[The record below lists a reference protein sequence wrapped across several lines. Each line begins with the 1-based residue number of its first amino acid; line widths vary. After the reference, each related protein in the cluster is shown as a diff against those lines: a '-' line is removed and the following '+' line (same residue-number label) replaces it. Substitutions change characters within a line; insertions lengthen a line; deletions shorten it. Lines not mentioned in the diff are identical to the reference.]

1 MRLMFD
7 AMQWYYAREGMQLGP
22 VSAAEFDALV
32 RSGQID
38 DATLVW
44 REGMATWQPYGLLR
58 EPASGPPV
66 LSPTRIC
73 SVCRQAFP
81 PDQLLDLLGRQV
93 CASCKPTL
101 VQGLR
106 EGVAVDAGEGL
117 WQQGNQLVMAR
128 DATLPHRCVKCN
140 VATTGPQLKRSL
152 SWHHSAYYLLLLIA
166 LLIYVI
172 VAVIVSQRA
181 RIEIGLCPRHRRLRQ
196 LFLGL
201 AWTGSLLGIA
211 GIIYGFANES
221 ALGLVGLLVLLG
233 GIIAGNFGA
242 RMVYASRIDGH
253 HIWLKGV
260 SREYLSGLPEWT
272 GK

>member
-1 MRLMFD
+1 ML
-7 AMQWYYAREGMQLGP
+7 ASMQWYYAREGQQLGP

-44 REGMATWQPYGLLR
+44 REGLTQWQPYSSLR

-66 LSPTRIC
+66 LAPTRVC

-93 CASCKPTL
+93 CAACKPAL

-106 EGVAVDAGEGL
+106 EGVAVDAGFGL

-128 DATLPHRCVKCN
+128 GATLPHRCVKCN
-140 VATTGPQLKRSL
+140 VATTGPLLKRSL
-152 SWHHSAYYLLLLIA
+152 SWHHSAYYLLVLIA

-172 VAVIVSQRA
+172 VAMIVSQRA
-181 RIEIGLCPRHRRLRQ
+181 RIEIGLCPRHRQQRQ

-201 AWTGSLLGIA
+201 AWVGALLGIA

-221 ALGLVGLLVLLG
+221 ALGFVGLLVLLG
-233 GIIAGNFGA
+233 AIIAGNFGA
-242 RMVYASRIDGH
+242 RMVYASRIDDR

-260 SREYLSGLPEWT
+260 SRDFLEGLPGWT